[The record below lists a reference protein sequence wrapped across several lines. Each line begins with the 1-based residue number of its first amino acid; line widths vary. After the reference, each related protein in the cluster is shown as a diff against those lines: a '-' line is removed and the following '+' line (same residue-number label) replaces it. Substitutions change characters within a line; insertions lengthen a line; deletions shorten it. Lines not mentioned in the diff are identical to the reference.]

1 MVHVLFKPGLE
12 NFLAASEFDR
22 CNNAKL
28 TSLQSLLFQILANNI
43 ILYCFAFSP
52 MLSNIFISQLPKA
65 NPDKHMI
72 RRNLCENI
80 VTRESRGEE
89 EKNKQII
96 KVRIDSKTMWSLF
109 LRINI

>member
-1 MVHVLFKPGLE
+1 MQTRVNGTRHELLRPALATGLE
-12 NFLAASEFDR
+12 RD
-22 CNNAKL
+22 
-28 TSLQSLLFQILANNI
+28 
-43 ILYCFAFSP
+43 
-52 MLSNIFISQLPKA
+52 IFISQLPKA

>member
-43 ILYCFAFSP
+43 ILYCFVFSP
-52 MLSNIFISQLPKA
+52 MLSNIFISQLP
-65 NPDKHMI
+65 
-72 RRNLCENI
+72 
-80 VTRESRGEE
+80 
-89 EKNKQII
+89 
-96 KVRIDSKTMWSLF
+96 LF
-109 LRINI
+109 LIFLIESNGMMANVLAIMDFPTY